1 MTLPHRLS
9 VSILAMVLWA
19 VAGSAHAGDADIE
32 EDADIAAE
40 LAEDAGG
47 YSDVAVDPSAPP
59 QITPGDGLSVSVPSG
74 QAITLQD
81 VIWNVPGTDGL
92 ATRFRFLA
100 PGIAAGGGVDFDS
113 ASADMQA
120 LCDGFAL
127 PRVVSNNPP
136 PTQIIISLSA
146 APVPFGEAAPDV
158 AQFFE
163 SYRIE
168 DGSCRW
174 EMF

>member
-1 MTLPHRLS
+1 MKTPHPLLAA
-9 VSILAMVLWA
+9 ILAMALWS
-19 VAGSAHAGDADIE
+19 VAGPAHAADADIE
-32 EDADIAAE
+32 EDDDIAAE
-40 LAEDAGG
+40 MAEDAGTFSPG
-47 YSDVAVDPSAPP
+47 DADPAAAP
-59 QITPGDGLSVSVPSG
+59 QITAGKGLAVDVPSG
-74 QAITLQD
+74 QPMTLQD

-100 PGIAAGGGVDFDS
+100 PGIAPGGGVDFDT
-113 ASADMQA
+113 ASADMLA

-127 PRVVSNNPP
+127 PRVIDNNPP
-136 PTQIIISLSA
+136 PSQIIISLSA
-146 APVPFGEAAPDV
+146 TPVPFGEAAPDV

-168 DGSCRW
+168 NGACQW